1 MILILV
7 VRRFIVR
14 FHLQCAQQ
22 NSLNKKLKPVNF
34 HSITSHLK
42 IVHRL
47 ISRAARKKISLKA
60 SSSPSRLTFA
70 LHRSLV
76 ADDLQLG
83 LLLGRRRLGA
93 LRRRV
98 APAHAERRPI
108 KLGDVELGQRRQ
120 TPLALGEIAQQL
132 ADRLEVRLHDVTLT
146 PRPRR
151 ELVQLVAATLAD
163 VGQEAN
169 QAVATVDKS
178 RERQQEFYAK
188 LQLKFI

>member
-1 MILILV
+1 MS
-7 VRRFIVR
+7 
-14 FHLQCAQQ
+14 HCYQ
-22 NSLNKKLKPVNF
+22 NSLNKKLTPVNF
-34 HSITSHLK
+34 HSITSQLK
-42 IVHRL
+42 ILL
-47 ISRAARKKISLKA
+47 ISQLEKIIQSR
-60 SSSPSRLTFA
+60 SIISPSRLTFA

-76 ADDLQLG
+76 ADDFQLG
-83 LLLGRRRLGA
+83 LLLGRRRLSAVRRRLGT

-178 RERQQEFYAK
+178 RKRSSARIQCKSTAEIYIIEL
-188 LQLKFI
+188 LQ